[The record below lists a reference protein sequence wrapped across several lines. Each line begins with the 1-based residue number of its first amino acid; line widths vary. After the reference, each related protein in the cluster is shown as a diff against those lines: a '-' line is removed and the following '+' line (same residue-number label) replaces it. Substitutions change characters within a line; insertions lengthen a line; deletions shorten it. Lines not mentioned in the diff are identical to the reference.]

1 MTRLILAVSPDPNLL
16 GQLAAHLQEGGRFQ
30 VFEVTSGKEALAL
43 AGRHNFDLAILDA
56 EINDLPFLPL
66 TRELIALLPR
76 LRLLIFPPQNNPH
89 HPLLTSVLCNGYLNK
104 PFFGPEVNEKIQ
116 RALAD
121 PHSLGV
127 SNKPENS
134 LAREWVEHPESGLKQ
149 IEQLLASTS
158 ASAGLLLYHR
168 QVVAA
173 TGALTDE
180 TGQNILNF
188 LTRYWSNI
196 QSGELFRY
204 LKMDNDLRTY
214 LVYAV
219 PLFSEVAL
227 ALVYHSDLPLIE
239 VRKEV
244 SDVRKAF
251 LDRYANTR
259 QLRLDISSSGEQSA
273 GAQTTVS
280 VTTPT
285 AQEEEPPLPTT
296 AETASEPEM
305 PEVNEPAVETHP
317 DREEPFPLDAEAEE
331 SEDGAETEFEEN
343 PGLDAQ
349 QLAQLDSLLAEM
361 PAPDP
366 EAEDASGITLPL
378 EPSEWVTQ
386 QAEAPTPVPGRTQPL
401 TESMLEADA
410 TSAEPQPTSAPA
422 QARENTFPDFNF
434 ALPWEKEGAAE
445 GSEDFFNP
453 DIPAEQTPPT
463 DAEALAQVQILLVP
477 RNPQQFI
484 THDIA
489 NVLNRQLPRL
499 HQVNGWQC
507 IGLSIRPLY
516 LALSVILPAGTNLP
530 EMVQEIKESANIQ
543 IFATFPGLLQS
554 HLDGDFWAPGYYSA
568 AGADPIPTQEINRFI
583 AQTRQENVV

>member
-273 GAQTTVS
+273 GAQTTES

-285 AQEEEPPLPTT
+285 AQEEETPLPTT
-296 AETASEPEM
+296 AETASEPEI

>member
-16 GQLAAHLQEGGRFQ
+16 DQLAAHLQEGGRFQ

-43 AGRHNFDLAILDA
+43 AGCHNFDLAILDA

-76 LRLLIFPPQNNPH
+76 LHILIFPPQNNPH

-121 PHSLGV
+121 PHTLGMPAR
-127 SNKPENS
+127 PENHIT
-134 LAREWVEHPESGLKQ
+134 REWVEHPESGLKQ

-158 ASAGLLLYHR
+158 ASAGLLLYQR

-219 PLFSEVAL
+219 PLFSEIAL

-244 SDVRKAF
+244 STVRKAF
-251 LDRYANTR
+251 LDRYADIR
-259 QLRLDISSSGEQSA
+259 QLRMDFSLEATPQPTQPSSVPEPQR
-273 GAQTTVS
+273 
-280 VTTPT
+280 
-285 AQEEEPPLPTT
+285 EEETPQPAGIDPIAPPQAEVTEPINEVMNNAVT
-296 AETASEPEM
+296 AFSLE
-305 PEVNEPAVETHP
+305 
-317 DREEPFPLDAEAEE
+317 AEAEE
-331 SEDGAETEFEEN
+331 SDSGDELDE
-343 PGLDAQ
+343 GLELDEQ
-349 QLAQLDSLLAEM
+349 QLAQLDSLLNEM
-361 PAPDP
+361 PPPDP
-366 EAEDASGITLPL
+366 EDEIAAGITLPL
-378 EPSEWVTQ
+378 EPSEWVAPP
-386 QAEAPTPVPGRTQPL
+386 AEAPTPFSKPYPGRTQPL
-401 TESMLEADA
+401 SESSLEEELNPPAELEA
-410 TSAEPQPTSAPA
+410 THEPAST
-422 QARENTFPDFNF
+422 DNF
-434 ALPWEKEGAAE
+434 AFPNFDFSLPWEKKDPAEEG
-445 GSEDFFNP
+445 EDFFTP
-453 DIPAEQTPPT
+453 DETASWMPAT
-463 DAEALAQVQILLVP
+463 DAEALTQVQILLLP

-484 THDIA
+484 THDLA
-489 NVLNRQLPRL
+489 NLLNRQLPRL

-507 IGLSIRPLY
+507 IGLTIRPLY

-530 EMVQEIKESANIQ
+530 DMVQEIKESANIQ
-543 IFATFPGLLQS
+543 IFAAFPGLLQS
-554 HLDGDFWAPGYYSA
+554 HLDGDFWAPGYYSVI
-568 AGADPIPTQEINRFI
+568 GVDPIPMQAINHFI
-583 AQTRQENVV
+583 AQTRQENVS